1 MPHSLYLGSG
11 IVQPRLR
18 EYDMRNK
25 ASLPLAPSS
34 QVQETSPATSRAAT
48 PAEHDTDIDD
58 HDDKTHYTPS
68 LAAIRHC
75 LTASTIELGVA
86 LFGFALFV
94 NSAILIVAGAALS
107 DIDDADTADIFTI
120 HALLAQTISRGAAT
134 VFALALLLSGVS
146 AGIVCTIAGQMVSEG
161 ALRWSIRRPW
171 LRRLATRSL
180 SITPSIII
188 AGAVGREGLS
198 TALTASQVCLSV
210 VLPFVTAPLI
220 WFTCRAGYMTVHVQD
235 PGRGGT
241 ADRVV
246 EGSGS
251 SSGGG
256 CGVVAGAGGEQGI
269 STETGAVS
277 MANSW
282 YTAVLAGVVWLAI
295 TVLNV
300 ANLVLLARGS

>member
-25 ASLPLAPSS
+25 VSPSPVPAP
-34 QVQETSPATSRAAT
+34 QGQETSRLSSRAAT
-48 PAEHDTDIDD
+48 PAELYTDNDNSD
-58 HDDKTHYTPS
+58 DDKARYTPS

-75 LTASTIELGVA
+75 LTASTIELSVA

-220 WFTCRAGYMTVHVQD
+220 WFTCRAVYMTVHVQD
-235 PGRGGT
+235 PGHGETTGR
-241 ADRVV
+241 A
-246 EGSGS
+246 E
-251 SSGGG
+251 GGG
-256 CGVVAGAGGEQGI
+256 GVVAGEAERGAT
-269 STETGAVS
+269 TETGAVS

-282 YTAVLAGVVWLAI
+282 YTAILAGLVWLAI
-295 TVLNV
+295 TVLNI

>member
-34 QVQETSPATSRAAT
+34 QVQETSPSTSRAAT
-48 PAEHDTDIDD
+48 PAEHDTDIDDD

-235 PGRGGT
+235 PGRGETTG
-241 ADRVV
+241 RVV
-246 EGSGS
+246 EGSG
-251 SSGGG
+251 GGG
-256 CGVVAGAGGEQGI
+256 GVVAGAGGEQGI
-269 STETGAVS
+269 NPETGAVS